1 MHFTKSMKGN
11 LTRPSSQTENRTGL
25 VLSQPQWTGCPSG
38 APLSAAFPLLGSIV
52 NLQRLHFSI
61 TTDKS
66 M

>member
-25 VLSQPQWTGCPSG
+25 VLSQPHGPAALW